1 MRENMKQKYPLLHKT
16 VEILSAGA
24 DRVAMLARKVEAL
37 PEKIPEIFAFLAYAA
52 AHLGMAAVHEPFFD
66 EEEAA
71 EEDSIEEAPAQEDSK
86 EA

>member
-24 DRVAMLARKVEAL
+24 DRVAMLARKMKAL

-52 AHLGMAAVHEPFFD
+52 ALAFYGKKCY
-66 EEEAA
+66 
-71 EEDSIEEAPAQEDSK
+71 SN
-86 EA
+86 